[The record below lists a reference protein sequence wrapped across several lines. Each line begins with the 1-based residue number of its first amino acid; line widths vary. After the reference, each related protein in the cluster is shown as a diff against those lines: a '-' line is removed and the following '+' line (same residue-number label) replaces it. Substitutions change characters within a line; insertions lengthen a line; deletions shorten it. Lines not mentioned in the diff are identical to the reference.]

1 MSDNEIVIDATN
13 SVLGRVASFAAKQAL
28 LGNKVVILNCEKA
41 IILGN
46 KQDILNDYISK
57 RQRGGVKG
65 PFQPSQ
71 SHLIIKR
78 AIRGMLPH
86 KKGRGLNA
94 LRNIKCYK
102 GLPARYLEVKK
113 IIIATKKTTKCLQ
126 IAALESK

>member
-1 MSDNEIVIDATN
+1 MTDNEIVIDATN

-28 LGNKVVILNCEKA
+28 FGNRVVILNCEKA

-71 SHLIIKR
+71 PYLIIKR

-86 KKGRGLNA
+86 KKGRGEYA
-94 LRNIKCYK
+94 LKKIRCFK
-102 GLPARYLEVKK
+102 GLPEKYLAAKK
-113 IIIATKKTTKCLQ
+113 LDIALKKTTKCLQ
-126 IAALESK
+126 IESLKSK